1 MRGILSPTREGFVY
15 CNVDT
20 AYLLSC
26 DQNAS
31 SSSSGNSVNGMPL
44 GVAHPLATMYPK
56 QYACWWSS
64 DANIQGIGVNNID
77 PVLRYHYALQK
88 VASLKKILL
97 CMSYRWLS
105 ARLQYLHC

>member
-1 MRGILSPTREGFVY
+1 MTRGILSPTREGFVY

-20 AYLLSC
+20 AYLHSC

-44 GVAHPLATMYPK
+44 GVATLYPK

-77 PVLRYHYALQK
+77 PVLRDHFALQK
-88 VASLKKILL
+88 VASFKNTVVYVVS
-97 CMSYRWLS
+97 M
-105 ARLQYLHC
+105 A